1 MIKNLKHLGLAVA
14 LLLGQLSFAAGR
26 NLPESTDGTIDL
38 GTWNPDARRSIPLT
52 GSWQFYWNRLDTE
65 DELRTGELV
74 NTLPTS
80 LIKVGTTWKDAAP
93 GVAED
98 FGYVTYVLKLK
109 GINAASGEYGLMF
122 NQFFPNYRAYHF
134 DPATHTLTFLG
145 GVGTVTKDKQSTL
158 MQNLKKVYPLPALNA
173 SDSYIIL
180 QNSAYR
186 TIGGLGVVPEIGRYT
201 SLKADEERTNWEAF
215 WILGMFC
222 LLFIS
227 NLSLYIL
234 RRDDKPSLV
243 MALFTFVM
251 GLRYFSTEGMY
262 ARLDPELRFVTF
274 VFFYST
280 IAIALPLGLALYLQ
294 FFSLTFR
301 KQYPRWAL
309 IGTWSVCA
317 LYLITMIFSM
327 AFPGSPN
334 FFGTA
339 MLCQLVFG
347 AIMFQRLVRLVWH
360 KERGAG
366 LSLLGISL
374 LVGAMA
380 NDVFIYLRLY
390 EFMYIGHYGMIAFIF
405 TQSLVVGSNFAFA
418 FETADRLSK
427 HLQIEVDRQTRDV
440 KTILRTIHQG
450 ILSVR
455 KGLTVGDDYSSYLLD
470 ILGKKDIVDQPALEL
485 VFGST
490 NLDQEKKAMIASVLE
505 SSIDE
510 MSLNFEMNA
519 QNLIREFVYTDP
531 SGQAKIL
538 LVDWDPVVNEKTD
551 VIEKIL
557 VTLRDVT
564 ELKAMEAKNKQQQR
578 DMELISEIIEVPP
591 DRFEHFLSSGRRF
604 LAENERLLAHNE
616 QPSPEVLKIIF
627 INLHTIKGAA
637 RTYRFASMTSI
648 VHDAEHFIASIQKG
662 SVAWDHRQAWSDL
675 QKVLFIF
682 GEYERINRDKLKRV
696 ENKDVVRLD
705 LETVRENI
713 KALASIGQ
721 LDLDPEL
728 TPFVDR
734 VRRTFYQLYYQ
745 DIATLISEVTRLLPQ
760 LARDLHKPEP
770 QVVLKSL
777 PVGLT
782 KEAVEIL
789 HDVFIHIL
797 RNIMDHGIES
807 QTVRESKGKPAH
819 GRIDF
824 IVTREADG
832 FLRLRIEDDGQGIR
846 LDRIREIALQKGLLV
861 HGQTY
866 SAIEIANFMF
876 LAGFSTAKGLTE
888 VSGRGVGM
896 SAIREYVE
904 QAGGR
909 VDIALNRTEVDQP
922 GVPFSLNIF
931 LPPTLY
937 TILKEDDAA
946 A

>member
-1 MIKNLKHLGLAVA
+1 MVKIIKHLGLALV
-14 LLLGQLSFAAGR
+14 LLLSQFSYANDK
-26 NLPESTDGTIDL
+26 NLPESSDGSIDL
-38 GTWNPDARRSIPLT
+38 SAWNPDVHRSLPLA
-52 GSWQFYWNRLDTE
+52 GSWQFYWNRLDSE
-65 DELRTGELV
+65 EELRTGELFHSP
-74 NTLPTS
+74 PTS
-80 LIKVGTTWKDAAP
+80 LIKVGMTWKDAAP
-93 GVAED
+93 GVSDD
-98 FGYVTYVLKLK
+98 FGYATYALKVKGLK
-109 GINAASGEYGLMF
+109 GAPGDFGVMF
-122 NQFFPNYRAYHF
+122 SQFFPNYRAYHF
-134 DPATHTLTFLG
+134 DPDTHTLTFLG
-145 GVGTVTKDKQSTL
+145 GVGTVTKDMQSTI
-158 MQNLKKVYPLPALNA
+158 MQNLKKVYPLPTLTT
-173 SDSYIIL
+173 DGSYLII
-180 QNSAYR
+180 QTSSYR
-186 TIGGLGVVPEIGRYT
+186 TIGGFGILPEIGRYS
-201 SLKADEERTNWEAF
+201 SLKANEEHTNWEAF

-227 NLSLYIL
+227 NLSLYVL

-243 MALFTFVM
+243 MALFTLVM
-251 GLRYFSTEGMY
+251 GMRYFSTEGMY
-262 ARLDPELRFVTF
+262 ARLNPEPNLATF
-274 VFFYST
+274 IFFYDI
-280 IAIALPLGLALYLQ
+280 IAIALPLGLTLYLQ

-301 KQYPRWAL
+301 KQYPRWAMVAS
-309 IGTWSVCA
+309 WSVCG
-317 LYLITMIFSM
+317 LYFATMM
-327 AFPGSPN
+327 LGLVYPKFPS
-334 FFGTA
+334 FFGTT
-339 MLCQLVFG
+339 MLALLVMG
-347 AIMFQRLVRLVWH
+347 GIMFQRLLRLVLH

-366 LSLLGISL
+366 LSLLGITL

-390 EFMYIGHYGMIAFIF
+390 DFAYIGHYGMIAFIF

-418 FETADRLSK
+418 FQTADRLSK

-455 KGLTVGDDYSSYLLD
+455 KGLTVGDDFSSYLLD
-470 ILGKKDIVDQPALEL
+470 ILGKKDIAEQPALEL
-485 VFGST
+485 VFAST

-510 MSLNFEMNA
+510 LSLNFEMNA

-531 SGQAKIL
+531 SGQDKIL

-551 VIEKIL
+551 IIEKIL

-604 LAENERLLAHNE
+604 LAENERLLAHSE
-616 QPSPEVLKIIF
+616 QPSAEVLKIIF

-662 SVAWDHRQAWSDL
+662 SAQWEHEQAWADL

-696 ENKDVVRLD
+696 ENKNMVRLD

-713 KALASIGQ
+713 KALASIGK
-721 LDLDPEL
+721 LDLDHEL

-745 DIATLISEVTRLLPQ
+745 DIASLISEVTRLLPQ
-760 LARDLHKPEP
+760 LARDLNKPEP

-807 QTVRESKGKPAH
+807 QAERESKGKQGH
-819 GRIDF
+819 GKIKF
-824 IVTREADG
+824 VVTQEADG

-846 LDRIREIALQKGLLV
+846 LDRVREIGLQKGLLV
-861 HGQTY
+861 HGQTH
-866 SAIEIANFMF
+866 SATEIANLVFV
-876 LAGFSTAKGLTE
+876 AGFSTAKGLTE

-896 SAIREYVE
+896 SAVREYVE

-909 VDIALNRTEVDQP
+909 VELTLSRTEVDQA
-922 GVPFSLNIF
+922 GVPFSLNIY

-937 TILKEDDAA
+937 TILHEDDAA